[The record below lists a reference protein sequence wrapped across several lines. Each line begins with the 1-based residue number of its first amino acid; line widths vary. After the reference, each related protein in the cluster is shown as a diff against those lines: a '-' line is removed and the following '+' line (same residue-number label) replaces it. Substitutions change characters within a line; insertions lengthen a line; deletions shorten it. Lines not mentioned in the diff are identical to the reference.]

1 MLIYCCYTLFNI
13 LYYDICFIDG
23 LLMLCQNELAIQLS
37 SNASITDCIVIN
49 SMLIAHTSPLDL
61 INAISFL
68 QDNNFC
74 KFTTLIEIFAVDY
87 PDIKMRFE
95 VIYSLLSIKY
105 NQRIW
110 LKTMAEQHQSLNSIV
125 KIFNAANWFEREV
138 FDMYGVKF
146 NNHPYLQRI
155 LLENDFE
162 GYPLRKD
169 FPLSG
174 NYEVGYSEIEKDVIK
189 KPVYL
194 EQSYRHLNQIS
205 PWNDQ

>member
-1 MLIYCCYTLFNI
+1 
-13 LYYDICFIDG
+13 
-23 LLMLCQNELAIQLS
+23 MLCQNELAIQLS